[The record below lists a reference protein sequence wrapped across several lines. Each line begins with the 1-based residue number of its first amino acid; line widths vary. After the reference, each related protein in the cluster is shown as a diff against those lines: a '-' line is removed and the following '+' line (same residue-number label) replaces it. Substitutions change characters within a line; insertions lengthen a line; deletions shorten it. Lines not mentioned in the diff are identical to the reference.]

1 MDILK
6 SFRGLFFLSFLVIF
20 GSFIFY
26 NFAQGTYVLA
36 SYGILFSFVVYV
48 FYSIYISTKKI
59 KRENIE
65 LLTETI
71 ALFSVFLF
79 PLLAYGFVLFESS
92 IEGILLLILFS
103 FMQILNFVRNWTYEV
118 HHSKGFP
125 IILHGLFFPLI
136 VFTSQ
141 VIAPN
146 FEQALFVIYFIV
158 TSMLSITPYNFI
170 QYQGGL
176 FEEKVE
182 EQQREDNIT
191 SDNKNNLQIN
201 DEDNTKNISENNNE
215 NSKNI
220 EGENHSINENNNNG
234 EREQDTNEDNLLLN
248 SIPYLNKNTINSQ
261 NEQILELEYDDE
273 SIDEEDEKFFN
284 SLEKLK

>member
-6 SFRGLFFLSFLVIF
+6 SVRGLFFLSFLVIF

-26 NFAQGTYVLA
+26 HFSVGNYVIS
-36 SYGILFSFVVYV
+36 SYGILVSFVTYMI
-48 FYSIYISTKKI
+48 YSIYISVNKI
-59 KRENIE
+59 RRQPIE
-65 LLTETI
+65 ILTETI
-71 ALFSVFLF
+71 AIFSVFLF
-79 PLLAYGFVLFESS
+79 PLLAYGFVLFENS
-92 IEGILLLILFS
+92 IEGILLLVLFS
-103 FMQILNFVRNWTYEV
+103 FMQILNFVRNWAYEV

-125 IILHGLFFPLI
+125 IALHGLFFPLI

-141 VIAPN
+141 VVAPN

-176 FEEKVE
+176 FEEE
-182 EQQREDNIT
+182 EEDNKENNTNTNNEKTTLSSGSSISQGEDQADENNNSSNEQDINEDNI
-191 SDNKNNLQIN
+191 
-201 DEDNTKNISENNNE
+201 
-215 NSKNI
+215 
-220 EGENHSINENNNNG
+220 
-234 EREQDTNEDNLLLN
+234 LLN
-248 SIPYLNKNTINSQ
+248 SIPYLNKDSINSQ
-261 NEQILELEYDDE
+261 NEQNLELEYDDD

>member
-1 MDILK
+1 MDVLK
-6 SFRGLFFLSFLVIF
+6 SIRGLFFLSFLVIF

-36 SYGILFSFVVYV
+36 SYGILFSFIVYV
-48 FYSIYISTKKI
+48 LYCVYISAKKI

-71 ALFSVFLF
+71 AVFSVFLF
-79 PLLAYGFVLFESS
+79 PLLVYGFVLFESS
-92 IEGILLLILFS
+92 IEGVLLLVLFS
-103 FMQILNFVRNWTYEV
+103 FMQILNFVRNWAYEV

-125 IILHGLFFPLI
+125 IVLHGLFFPLI
-136 VFTSQ
+136 IFASQ

-146 FEQALFVIYFIV
+146 FEQALFVVYFIV
-158 TSMLSITPYNFI
+158 TSMLTITPYNFI

-176 FEEKVE
+176 FEKENGENKENNTNTNNEKTIFSS
-182 EQQREDNIT
+182 DSST
-191 SDNKNNLQIN
+191 SQGEIQA
-201 DEDNTKNISENNNE
+201 DENNNNE
-215 NSKNI
+215 N
-220 EGENHSINENNNNG
+220 
-234 EREQDTNEDNLLLN
+234 EQDTNEDNLLLN
-248 SIPYLNKNTINSQ
+248 SIPYLNKDSINSQ
-261 NEQILELEYDDE
+261 NEQISELGYDDE